1 MRGATYGPAMNPLRS
16 LAIITT
22 AVALIGCG
30 KKEETRT
37 TPQSFNAAIS
47 NNNSGNPLTAPVDYL
62 GAVAKGQQTA
72 VKSLD
77 VSVLKQAIMLF
88 HEAED
93 RFPTDL
99 NELVKLGHLR
109 ELPKAPYGI
118 RLDYDAKTGTV
129 KAVTL

>member
-1 MRGATYGPAMNPLRS
+1 MNPLRS
-16 LAIITT
+16 LAVIAA
-22 AVALIGCG
+22 AVAMIGCG
-30 KKEETRT
+30 KKEPAKESAT

-47 NNNSGNPLTAPVDYL
+47 NNTSGNPLTAPVDYL

-72 VKSLD
+72 VKTID

-93 RFPTDL
+93 RYPSDL
-99 NELVKLGHLR
+99 NELVKLGHIR

-118 RLDYDAKTGTV
+118 RLDYDPKTGTV
-129 KAVTL
+129 KAVTQ

>member
-1 MRGATYGPAMNPLRS
+1 MKLFPALFPTV
-16 LAIITT
+16 AI
-22 AVALIGCG
+22 ALGLVACG
-30 KKEETRT
+30 KRDEATQAPAT

-47 NNNSGNPLTAPVDYL
+47 NNSSGGARSAPVDYL

-72 VKSLD
+72 VKTID
-77 VSVLKQAIMLF
+77 VSVLKKAIQLF

-93 RFPTDL
+93 RYPKDM

-118 RLDYDAKTGTV
+118 RLDYDPKTGNV
-129 KAVTL
+129 KAVAQ

>member
-1 MRGATYGPAMNPLRS
+1 MNPLS
-16 LAIITT
+16 CLAATFV
-22 AVALIGCG
+22 AVALVGCG
-30 KKEETRT
+30 KKEEAKEPAT

-47 NNNSGNPLTAPVDYL
+47 NNSSGSALSAPVDYL

-72 VKSLD
+72 VKSID

-93 RFPTDL
+93 RYPTDL

-118 RLDYDAKTGTV
+118 RLDYDPKTGTV
-129 KAVTL
+129 KAVTQ